1 MAEYSD
7 GQIRMAA
14 NCEEGQDPAWAVQL
28 RMMMMMMMMMMMW
41 LLMSSTPPSKSITLH
56 FIQSEAKAQSKTTT

>member
-28 RMMMMMMMMMMMW
+28 RMMMMMMW
-41 LLMSSTPPSKSITLH
+41 LLMSSTPPSTSITLH